1 MKLAKLDPQLLV
13 AVPVA
18 VLLLTA
24 VATPLTED
32 VLAPE
37 PELAALAPAEVAAQA
52 AAAVPPASAGA
63 PPAIAPALGQAR
75 LDPATGRYVAPYG
88 AGKAVLTLSAHLQE
102 RLTRTLQ
109 QYAVPWGVTVLLEP
123 STGRVLAMAEHSR
136 VEPGATGLA
145 LRALAPAASIFK
157 VVTAAALLEQ
167 GVSPGEEVCFHGG
180 RHRLDPRLLAD
191 DPRRDRRCTTL
202 ESAFSKSTNVVFAK
216 LADRGLSAQGLRDAA
231 SRFLFNAP
239 IPFARAIEPSTARIE
254 DDPFQLAN
262 TAAGFGPVR
271 LSPLHGAVLAAIV
284 ANGGVFMP
292 PVLVDQVEGAPAP
305 AASSPVRV
313 VAPEV
318 AEALREMMRGT
329 VTDGTARKAFRRA
342 RSPLRGVQVAG
353 KTGTLSDKAPLPFR
367 DYTWFVGFAPAD
379 HPEVA
384 VATVIVNERK
394 WRVHAPA
401 VAREA
406 LEAYFAAQVADAQ
419 PAEDGL
425 RVASV
430 SATK

>member
-1 MKLAKLDPQLLV
+1 MKLDPKLV
-13 AVPVA
+13 VALPVA

-24 VATPLTED
+24 VATPLAED
-32 VLAPE
+32 VLVPGA
-37 PELAALAPAEVAAQA
+37 ELAAVEPPPATAAPAPAAPAVAATPA
-52 AAAVPPASAGA
+52 AP
-63 PPAIAPALGQAR
+63 APALGQPR
-75 LDPATGRYVAPYG
+75 LDPTLGRYVAPYG
-88 AGKAVLTLSAHLQE
+88 AGKAVLTLSARLQE

-109 QYAVPWGVTVLLEP
+109 QYAVPGGVTVMLEP
-123 STGRVLAMAEHSR
+123 ATGRVLAMAEHSR

-157 VVTAAALLEQ
+157 VVTAAALLER

-180 RHRLDPRLLAD
+180 HRRLDPRLLAD

-202 ESAFSKSTNVVFAK
+202 ETAFGKSTNVVFAK
-216 LADRGLSAQGLRDAA
+216 LADRGLSAEGLRDAA
-231 SRFLFNAP
+231 ARFLFNTT
-239 IPFARAIEPSTARIE
+239 IPFARALEPSTARIE

-271 LSPLHGAVLAAIV
+271 LSPLHGAILAAIV
-284 ANGGVFMP
+284 ANEGVFVP
-292 PVLVDQVEGAPAP
+292 PVLVDQVDGAPAP
-305 AASSPVRV
+305 AASGPVRV
-313 VAPEV
+313 VDPEV
-318 AEALREMMRGT
+318 AAALREMMRGT
-329 VTDGTARKAFRRA
+329 VTEGTARKAFRRA
-342 RSPLRGVQVAG
+342 RSSLRGVQVAG

-406 LEAYFAAQVADAQ
+406 LEAFFEAQLADAQ
-419 PAEDGL
+419 PEPVPGL
-425 RVASV
+425 RVAKASV
-430 SATK
+430 R